1 MPRYAMAVTNKEKVA
16 AVACMTVLVASATV
30 CSAAPAPQKILAYT
44 SASENVESV
53 AEIEWLI
60 DPDVA
65 TWVSFQDLRR
75 QWQQERGAKA
85 SVAEMAMTH
94 AYQNIV
100 GMGPDVVPSILK
112 QLRSEGDRPDHWF
125 WALASITRDNPVPPH
140 SRGKVRE
147 MAEAWLEWGRK
158 NNYV

>member
-1 MPRYAMAVTNKEKVA
+1 MSKCSAITNKDKVA
-16 AVACMTVLVASATV
+16 AVACITVLAASATV
-30 CSAAPAPQKILAYT
+30 CSAEAVQEIEANT
-44 SASENVESV
+44 VASESVESV
-53 AEIEWLI
+53 SEIEVLV

-65 TWVSFQDLRR
+65 TWVVFQDLRR
-75 QWQQERGAKA
+75 QWQQERGARA

-100 GMGPDVVPSILK
+100 GMGPEVIPAILM

-125 WALASITRDNPVPPH
+125 WALASITRDNPVPLQ

-147 MAEAWLEWGRK
+147 MAKAWLEWGEQK
-158 NNYV
+158 NYV